1 MTLDQQQRELET
13 LDRDADDIAAFVAGL
28 DTWRL
33 QMIGAVIND
42 ELSLRHEGKPCDRSR
57 LH

>member
-33 QMIGAVIND
+33 QMIGTVIND
-42 ELSLRHEGKPCDRSR
+42 ELSLRHEGKPCDRAR